1 MNRPR
6 MLNEKEKSGR
16 VGAIVLG
23 VLSVLLILFF
33 CFVLWLN
40 MWHFGVLVS
49 GSSMYDTLKD
59 GDYVYASRYF
69 ELKRGDIIIIDVSEY
84 REEDG
89 LSGDYLVK
97 RLIATEGDS
106 VYCRDGVL
114 YRKDAGGTEYYELQE
129 SYATGETQDFAEV
142 TVGEGEIFFLGD
154 NRPVSK
160 DSRVLGCYLESD
172 VIGVVPP
179 WAVAIKEIT
188 GGWERFVSF
197 ITGRSA
203 SYMAPHTN

>member
-1 MNRPR
+1 MNGPR

-16 VGAIVLG
+16 AAAIVLG
-23 VLSVLLILFF
+23 IVSVLLIVFF

-40 MWHFGVLVS
+40 MWHFGVQVS

-69 ELKRGDIIIIDVSEY
+69 DLARGDIIIIDVSDY

-106 VYCRDGVL
+106 IYCRDGVV
-114 YRKDAGGTEYYELQE
+114 YRKDAEGSDFYALDE
-129 SYATGETQDFAEV
+129 SYITGETSDFDQL
-142 TVGEGEIFFLGD
+142 TVGEDEIFFLGD

-172 VIGVVPP
+172 VVGVVPS
-179 WAVAIKEIT
+179 WAVAIKDIT

-197 ITGRSA
+197 FTGRSA
-203 SYMAPHTN
+203 SSMTR